1 MPTSDDDRRIEE
13 IERWFDER
21 DYDLYVH
28 EVESDGWRAP
38 YMLKGSRIGS
48 ADYGAG
54 NTPREAA
61 EDAQAR
67 YTRDNMVQV
76 SAIASMPMDT
86 TQAVSARASM
96 PMESTQ
102 GVSKKIGIAV
112 ETDTA
117 MPIKASKT
125 KAIGPAIETDTALP
139 ITHAKSSIRPAV
151 DLPEI
156 DEKVETLTTYGWRVL
171 FEEEPDGKVTG
182 YLLDLNSGRTLK
194 SELGDDFEDAWLGL
208 GIDTTPPSEELRRER
223 EQRREGGHE
232 PND

>member
-1 MPTSDDDRRIEE
+1 
-13 IERWFDER
+13 
-21 DYDLYVH
+21 
-28 EVESDGWRAP
+28 
-38 YMLKGSRIGS
+38 MLKGSRIGS
-48 ADYGAG
+48 ADYGVG

-67 YTRDNMVQV
+67 YTRDNTVEV
-76 SAIASMPMDT
+76 SAI
-86 TQAVSARASM
+86 ASM

-117 MPIKASKT
+117 MPITASKT
-125 KAIGPAIETDTALP
+125 KAIGQAAETDTALP
-139 ITHAKSSIRPAV
+139 ITHANSRSIGPAV

-156 DEKVETLTTYGWRVL
+156 DEKVETLATYGWRVL

-182 YLLDLNSGRTLK
+182 YLLDLDSGTTLK

-208 GIDTTPPSEELRRER
+208 GIDTAPPSEELRREQ
-223 EQRREGGHE
+223 EQRRADANE

>member
-1 MPTSDDDRRIEE
+1 MQTSDDDRRVEE

-21 DYDLYVH
+21 RYDLYVH
-28 EVESDGWRAP
+28 QVGSHGCWRAP

-48 ADYGAG
+48 ADYGVG

-67 YTRDNMVQV
+67 YTRDNTVVV
-76 SAIASMPMDT
+76 SAI
-86 TQAVSARASM
+86 ASM

-112 ETDTA
+112 EIDTA
-117 MPIKASKT
+117 MPITASKT
-125 KAIGPAIETDTALP
+125 KAIGQAAETDTAFP
-139 ITHAKSSIRPAV
+139 ITHANSRSIGPAV
-151 DLPEI
+151 DLPKI

-182 YLLDLNSGRTLK
+182 YLLDLDSGKTLK

-208 GIDTTPPSEELRRER
+208 GIDTAPPSEELRREQ
-223 EQRREGGHE
+223 EQRRVDANE